1 MSIRIMTA
9 KEAVKLVESN
19 RTLCTEG
26 FVGAAL
32 AEELLLELQNRYRET
47 GSPRDLTLIY
57 AAGQGDGDERWLNH
71 LGEEGL
77 LSRTIGGHWKI
88 RRRPITC
95 PRASYPKCTGILQ
108 RAGPPFP
115 M

>member
-57 AAGQGDGDERWLNH
+57 AAGQGDGEDVYKRQTYYRAFESA
-71 LGEEGL
+71 
-77 LSRTIGGHWKI
+77 LSVFRVNL
-88 RRRPITC
+88 
-95 PRASYPKCTGILQ
+95 S
-108 RAGPPFP
+108 
-115 M
+115 